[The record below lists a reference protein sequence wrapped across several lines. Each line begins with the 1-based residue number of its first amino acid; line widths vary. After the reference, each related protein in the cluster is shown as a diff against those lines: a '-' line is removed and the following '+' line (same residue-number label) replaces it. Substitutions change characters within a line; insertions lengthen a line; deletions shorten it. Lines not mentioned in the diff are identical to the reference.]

1 MKIDN
6 RLQTAKLKIFY
17 MLMLGGIF
25 SFGAYYVFEVRA
37 SIFFPTAVVLLALI
51 YLFFLLRKS
60 DYFYLEYTGN
70 KIIVKYYTAHP
81 FLRKYKA
88 FEIPKAYFD
97 DYVITKK
104 LGSYIKKIQFIVK
117 TPKGKFKYPPLSIS
131 LLTKKQEAEL
141 IKILEELKK

>member
-37 SIFFPTAVVLLALI
+37 SIFFPAAVVLLALI

-88 FEIPKAYFD
+88 FEIAKANVMINLKSMKD
-97 DYVITKK
+97 
-104 LGSYIKKIQFIVK
+104 
-117 TPKGKFKYPPLSIS
+117 
-131 LLTKKQEAEL
+131 
-141 IKILEELKK
+141 EELKKYYLQEIDELEKQVYGSYSRVKEMIEKNGWL